1 MKQEKIGQYKVK
13 ESIFPIKIFI
23 YSYVTL
29 LLLSGV
35 HFGIILFFQR
45 MRINDIFLVHFVL
58 IYWAAVTGITV
69 MMFKKQAKKYYDD
82 PIKEIAKQTVKVANG
97 DFSVY
102 VPPLH
107 TADKLNYVD
116 VMIISFNKMVE
127 ELGSIETL
135 KTDFFANVSHEIK
148 TPIAVIQN
156 AAELLK
162 TNSLSMKEKQDTIQT
177 IIYTAKKLNQ
187 LITNILKINKL
198 EKQNIVPSIEKYDLC
213 KQLCNCILNFETQW
227 EAKNIEID
235 ADIEDRCYIESDRD
249 LLEIVWNNLLSNAI
263 KFSETN
269 GKIYISQKRI
279 ADKVEIVIEDEGC
292 GMDEE
297 TLHHIFE
304 KFYQGDTS
312 HATEGNGLGL
322 ALTLRCL
329 QMMNGCIRAESH
341 KGKGSKFTVQLPI
354 ENQRKEAGI

>member
-1 MKQEKIGQYKVK
+1 MKQKTIGQYKVK
-13 ESIFPIKIFI
+13 ESIFPVKVFV

-29 LLLSGV
+29 LLLSGI

-45 MRINDIFLVHFVL
+45 MGINDIYLVHFVL
-58 IYWAAVTGITV
+58 IYWAVVAGITV
-69 MMFKKQAKKYYDD
+69 LMFKKQAKKYYDD

-148 TPIAVIQN
+148 TPIAIIQN

-162 TNSLSMKEKQDTIQT
+162 ANSMTMDERQDTIQT
-177 IIYTAKKLNQ
+177 IIHTVKKLNQ

-198 EKQNIVPSIEKYDLC
+198 EKQNINPSIEKYDLC
-213 KQLCNCILNFETQW
+213 EQLCDCILNFETQW
-227 EAKNIEID
+227 EAKNIEIE
-235 ADIEDRCYIESDRD
+235 ANLEDRCMIESDRD

-263 KFSETN
+263 KFSDTN
-269 GKIYISQKRI
+269 GKIHISQKTVN
-279 ADKVEIVIEDEGC
+279 DQVEVIVEDEGC
-292 GMDEE
+292 GMNEE
-297 TLHHIFE
+297 TIHHIFE

-329 QMMNGCIRAESH
+329 QMMEGSIKVESQE
-341 KGKGSKFTVQLPI
+341 GQGSKFTVLLPI
-354 ENQRKEAGI
+354 VNKGKEA